1 MPDLGWTELLVIG
14 IVALIVVG
22 PKDLPGLFRAFGR
35 FTGKIRRMA
44 REFSSAMNAAADE
57 SGVRDIDKTIRA
69 AANPAKSASDAVK
82 NTAKSAMKPGG
93 ETERLSQE
101 RKEAAEKIR
110 QNAARVAEDRMAREA
125 AEAEEA
131 TENGADEPPE
141 DTGEAA
147 PGPTK
152 DSA

>member
-1 MPDLGWTELLVIG
+1 MPDIGWTELLVIG

-35 FTGKIRRMA
+35 FTGKMRRMA
-44 REFSSAMNAAADE
+44 REFSSAMNAAADS
-57 SGVRDIDKTIRA
+57 SGVKDIDKTIRA
-69 AANPAKSASDAVK
+69 AANPAKSATDAVK

-110 QNAARVAEDRMAREA
+110 QNAARVAEQRMAREA
-125 AEAEEA
+125 AEAADSSEEPA
-131 TENGADEPPE
+131 G
-141 DTGEAA
+141 DTGETA
-147 PGPTK
+147 PGTGPTK

>member
-35 FTGKIRRMA
+35 FTGKMRRMA
-44 REFSSAMNAAADE
+44 REFSSAMNAAADD
-57 SGVRDIDKTIRA
+57 SGVKDIDKTIRA
-69 AANPAKSASDAVK
+69 ASNPAKSAADAVK
-82 NTAKSAMKPGG
+82 TSAKSAMKPGG

-110 QNAARVAEDRMAREA
+110 QNAARVAEERMAREA
-125 AEAEEA
+125 AAADTAGES
-131 TENGADEPPE
+131 GADAPDE
-141 DTGEAA
+141 DTGETA